1 MVGIGIMKTCPQ
13 CNRVQLLESSK
24 CQWEDCQYIEGSEI
38 DKSFKPK
45 SINEHPTELVMKFK
59 SEKNEA

>member
-1 MVGIGIMKTCPQ
+1 MKTCPQ

-45 SINEHPTELVMKFK
+45 SINEHPTEIIMSWEGKT
-59 SEKNEA
+59 